1 MADSIRVPLSAG
13 LRSAFRSIS
22 DGTNTDLGVRPVI
35 FDIIAPDMVTSV
47 LPEGLQMMLHVNPST
62 MSVNRSKIVT
72 RTQTQGGFVEA
83 HWGEAPSTISFEMA
97 TGGFI
102 RAGVG
107 VMATTGPNSSA
118 IGNNAYRGRSI
129 GGNRRETIAHDK
141 YMDVL
146 ALFHN
151 NGNVTGRNGQIVS
164 TGAIKITYDD
174 GVYLG
179 RFSTFSRLESTD
191 KAYQFALTA
200 EFLVEREVFR
210 VRH

>member
-1 MADSIRVPLSAG
+1 MADIRVPLSTG
-13 LRSAFRSIS
+13 LRSAFHSLS
-22 DGTNTDLGVRPVI
+22 DASDTNKGVRPVI
-35 FDIIAPDMVTSV
+35 FDIIAPDMVTSI
-47 LPEGLQMMLHVNPST
+47 LPDGLQMMLHVNPST

-83 HWGEAPSTISFEMA
+83 HWGEAPTSISFEMA

-107 VMATTGPNSSA
+107 LIGTTGPNSVLA
-118 IGNNAYRGRSI
+118 GGRSM

-141 YMDVL
+141 YLDAL

-151 NGNVTGRNGQIVS
+151 NGNVVDRNGQIVS

-174 GVYLG
+174 GVYMG
-179 RFSTFSRLESTD
+179 RFSTFSRLESVD
-191 KAYQFALTA
+191 KAYQFAITA
-200 EFLVEREVFR
+200 EFIVESEVFR
-210 VRH
+210 VRR